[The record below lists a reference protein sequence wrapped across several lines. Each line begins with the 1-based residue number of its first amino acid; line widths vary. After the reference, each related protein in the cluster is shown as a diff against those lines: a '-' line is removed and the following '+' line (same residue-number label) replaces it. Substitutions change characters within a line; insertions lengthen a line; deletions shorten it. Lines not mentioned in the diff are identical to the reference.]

1 MKLNS
6 MKVGQ
11 RLALILVIALIGM
24 LALALAALQGSRTQM
39 EDAAARSVQGQVEV
53 AHGLIAHFEGLERAG
68 AMSRGEAQEAARAAL
83 RGLRYQGSE
92 YFWVNDSRP
101 VMIMHPVRPEL
112 EGQSLAANRDP
123 NGKALFLEFVR
134 VAQGEGAGF
143 VDYMWPKPGSERPQ
157 PKLSFV
163 KHFPAWD
170 WIVGTGVYVDDID
183 DRYAREALGFAAL
196 VGGVLLLLALV
207 VWRVIRSITM
217 QLGGEPGYASDIMS
231 RAAGGELNVD
241 VRAHGGAD
249 SLLGALASMLSQ
261 ISMMVRDIGHSADRV
276 TDSSREIAG
285 VSRSVSEAS
294 LSQTDATA
302 SIAAAIEQMTVSVE
316 QISDSARSAEAN
328 SSRSAELAQDGAGKA
343 ERAAGE
349 MQSIAATVG
358 DAAQKIN
365 DLVSRAD
372 EVGTIAHVIKE
383 IAGQT
388 NLLALNAAIE
398 AARAGEQGRGFAV
411 VADEVRGLAER
422 TASAT
427 VQIEQVIAGIQSE
440 TRATVAAMST
450 VSNRVDSGVGLV
462 IEATDSLR
470 EIRSGTEEALGRIR
484 EVAYATS
491 EQSAAATEIARR
503 VEQITR
509 MAEDTSGAMRA
520 VVASVEQLEGLAGT
534 LNASVGRFRC

>member
-24 LALALAALQGSRTQM
+24 LALAFAALQGSRTQM
-39 EDAAARSVQGQVEV
+39 EEAAARAVQGQVEV
-53 AHGLIAHFEGLERAG
+53 AHGLIAHFEALERAG
-68 AMSRGEAQEAARAAL
+68 AMSRREAQEAARAAL

-112 EGQSLAANRDP
+112 EGQSLGDSRDP
-123 NGKALFLEFVR
+123 RGKALFLEFVR

-143 VDYMWPKPGSERPQ
+143 VDYMWPKPGSEQPQ

-163 KHFPAWD
+163 KYFPAWD

-196 VGGVLLLLALV
+196 VGGALLLLALV

-241 VRAHGGAD
+241 VRARGGAD
-249 SLLGALASMLSQ
+249 SLLGALASMLRQ

-276 TDSSREIAG
+276 TDSSREIAS

>member
-11 RLALILVIALIGM
+11 RLVLVLVIAFAGL

-39 EDAAARSVQGQVEV
+39 EEAAARAVQGQVEV
-53 AHGLIAHFEGLERAG
+53 AHGLITHFQGLERAG
-68 AMSRGEAQEAARAAL
+68 AMSRNEAQAAARAAL

-112 EGQSLAANRDP
+112 EGQSLADNRDP
-123 NGKALFLEFVR
+123 NGKLLFREFVR
-134 VAQGEGAGF
+134 VAQSEGAGF
-143 VDYMWPKPGSERPQ
+143 VDYMWPRPGADRPQ

-163 KHFPAWD
+163 KHFPEWD

-183 DRYAREALGFAAL
+183 DRYAREALGFAAV
-196 VGGVLLLLALV
+196 VGGVLLLLVLV

-217 QLGGEPGYASDIMS
+217 QLGGEPGHASDIMR
-231 RAAGGELNVD
+231 RAASGELD
-241 VRAHGGAD
+241 IEVRAHGGQD
-249 SLLGALASMLSQ
+249 SLLGALASMLRQ
-261 ISMMVRDIGHSADRV
+261 LGTMVRDIGHSADRV
-276 TDSSREIAG
+276 TAGSREIAG
-285 VSRSVSEAS
+285 VSRSVSAAS

-302 SIAAAIEQMTVSVE
+302 SIAAAIEQMTVSIE
-316 QISDSARSAEAN
+316 QISDSARSAESN
-328 SSRSAELAQDGAGKA
+328 SSRSAELAHEGAGKA
-343 ERAAGE
+343 ECAAGE

-358 DAAQKIN
+358 EAAQKIN

-398 AARAGEQGRGFAV
+398 AARAGEHGRGFAV

-440 TRATVAAMST
+440 TLATVTAMST
-450 VSNRVDSGVGLV
+450 VSDRVDNGVGMV

-503 VEQITR
+503 VEEITR
-509 MAEDTSGAMRA
+509 MAEDTSGAMRT

-534 LNASVGRFRC
+534 LNASIGRFRC

>member
-24 LALALAALQGSRTQM
+24 LALAFAALQGSRTQM
-39 EDAAARSVQGQVEV
+39 EEAAARAVQGQVEV
-53 AHGLIAHFEGLERAG
+53 AHGLIAHFEALERAG
-68 AMSRGEAQEAARAAL
+68 AMSRREAQEAARAAL

-112 EGQSLAANRDP
+112 EGQSLGDSRDP
-123 NGKALFLEFVR
+123 KGKALFVEFVR

-143 VDYMWPKPGSERPQ
+143 VDYLWPKPGSEQPQ

-163 KHFPAWD
+163 KYFPAWD

-196 VGGVLLLLALV
+196 VGGALLLLALM
-207 VWRVIRSITM
+207 VWRVIRSITL

-241 VRAHGGAD
+241 VRARGGPD
-249 SLLGALASMLSQ
+249 SLLGALASMLRQ

-450 VSNRVDSGVGLV
+450 VSTRVDSGVGLV